1 MKCIFF
7 VIILLNTY
15 FSQPSVGKCVY
26 YCSPDRVLILLISS
40 LADRIIPAVSS
51 AALHALIVS
60 IAECQ
65 RNREHEEESDI
76 ASAGH

>member
-1 MKCIFF
+1 MGE
-7 VIILLNTY
+7 
-15 FSQPSVGKCVY
+15 SVY

-40 LADRIIPAVSS
+40 LADLIIPAVSS
-51 AALHALIVS
+51 AALHALLVA

-65 RNREHEEESDI
+65 RDRELEEESDI